1 MFRRFQRVTLAL
13 CGTAILAGGT
23 IVAGA
28 SPVAA
33 YGAANWQVTFSGTA
47 TFPHGGGGVGFW
59 GWCDFAGG
67 IKSGNNGDCQVAQY
81 DHSPSGGGFTC
92 QESLNITSWDASSG
106 TFVITGTAAVHPTS
120 LTAPCLSF
128 FPGSSPFS
136 GANTPFPAVAGHYNL
151 GNLIPG
157 VPGQFQITV
166 TQIR

>member
-13 CGTAILAGGT
+13 GAAAILAGGT
-23 IVAGA
+23 VVAGA

-33 YGAANWQVTFSGTA
+33 YGAANWQITFAGTA
-47 TFPHGGGGVGFW
+47 TFPNGGGGFGFW
-59 GWCDFAGG
+59 GWCDLAGG
-67 IKSGNNGDCQVAQY
+67 TNSGNNGDCQFAQY
-81 DHSPSGGGFTC
+81 LHAPSGGFTC
-92 QESLNITSWDASSG
+92 QESLNITSWDTSAG
-106 TFVITGTAAVHPTS
+106 FVITGTAAVHPTS

-136 GANTPFPAVAGHYNL
+136 GVGLGVPAAAGHYNL

-157 VPGQFQITV
+157 VPGELQITV